1 MTGLSDLRVLVVD
14 DEPFMRATIRQMLRN
29 LRVAFAEEA
38 GDGQS
43 ALDLIAVF
51 KPDLIL
57 CDIGMKPMG
66 GLEFVQRLRR
76 HADAT
81 LRETSVVML
90 TVMNGEKVVKEAARL
105 RLSGYLVKPISTAQ
119 LGARLQSALAQMAA
133 SAKAAASD
141 SNQTST
147 R

>member
-1 MTGLSDLRVLVVD
+1 VTGLSDLRVLVVD

>member
-133 SAKAAASD
+133 SAKAAASVP
-141 SNQTST
+141 NQTST